1 MNEAINSG
9 GTQAQAQAK
18 VDDLIE
24 RRRLRRQVT
33 AWRAVAVLLVT
44 AIFVTVLLRT
54 DNGAGSVIA
63 SDNVARV
70 YVDGIIIRDRWRGDM
85 LNDLKN
91 DDDVKAIMVMI
102 DSPGGTV
109 VGGEELYLELKEITQ
124 TKPVVAVMGST
135 ATSAAYMASLG
146 TDHIIAREGSVTGS
160 IGVLMQTADFTGL
173 MEKLG
178 VKPEIIKSSPLKAQ
192 PNPMEPI
199 TPEARKAVA
208 AVIGDM
214 FEMFS
219 DMVATRRQMTAQQLS
234 HVADG
239 RIFTGRQALKNG
251 LIDAIGG
258 EKEARHW
265 LAKNHSISEDIPAK
279 DAKPDYPKDQWYQ
292 QILGITGKALFSE
305 RLKLDGLLSVWHPE
319 M

>member
-1 MNEAINSG
+1 MNDAINTG
-9 GTQAQAQAK
+9 EKQAR

-24 RRRLRRQVT
+24 RRRLRRAAT
-33 AWRAVAVLLVT
+33 AWRAIAALLVT
-44 AIFVTVLLRT
+44 VILVVVLAKT
-54 DNGAGSVIA
+54 NNGGSSVIT
-63 SDNVARV
+63 SDSIARV
-70 YVDGIIIRDRWRGDM
+70 YVDGIIIRDRWRGD
-85 LNDLKN
+85 LLDDLKN
-91 DDDVKAIMVMI
+91 DDSVKAIMVMI

-124 TKPVVAVMGST
+124 IKPVVAVMGST
-135 ATSAAYMASLG
+135 ATSAAYMAAIG
-146 TDHIIAREGSVTGS
+146 TDYIIAREGSITGS

-199 TPEARKAVA
+199 SPEARKAVA
-208 AVIGDM
+208 AVIADM

-219 DMVATRRQMTAQQLS
+219 DMVATRRQMTAEQLS

-239 RIFTGRQALKNG
+239 RIFTGRQALGNG

-258 EKEARHW
+258 EKEARSW
-265 LAKNHSISEDIPAK
+265 LAKNHSISKDIPAK

-292 QILGITGKALFSE
+292 QIMGITGKALFSE

>member
-1 MNEAINSG
+1 MNDEINIG
-9 GTQAQAQAK
+9 EKQAK

-24 RRRLRRQVT
+24 RRRLRRAAT
-33 AWRAVAVLLVT
+33 AWRAIAALLVT
-44 AIFVTVLLRT
+44 IILVVVLAKT
-54 DNGAGSVIA
+54 NNGGSSVIR
-63 SDNVARV
+63 SDSIARV
-70 YVDGIIIRDRWRGDM
+70 YVDGIIVRDRWRGD
-85 LNDLKN
+85 LLDELKN

-124 TKPVVAVMGST
+124 IKPVVAVMGST
-135 ATSAAYMASLG
+135 ATSAAYMAAIG
-146 TDHIIAREGSVTGS
+146 TDYIIAREGSITGS

-178 VKPEIIKSSPLKAQ
+178 IKPEIIKSSPLKAQ
-192 PNPMEPI
+192 PNPMEAVS
-199 TPEARKAVA
+199 PEARKAIS
-208 AVIGDM
+208 AVIVDM

-219 DMVATRRQMTAQQLS
+219 DMVASRRQMTPEQLS
-234 HVADG
+234 QVADG
-239 RIFTGRQALKNG
+239 RIFTGRQALENG

-258 EKEARHW
+258 EKEARSW
-265 LAKNHSISEDIPAK
+265 LAKNRSISEDIPAK

>member
-1 MNEAINSG
+1 MNDEINVG
-9 GTQAQAQAK
+9 EKQAK

-24 RRRLRRQVT
+24 RRRLRRAAT
-33 AWRAVAVLLVT
+33 AWRAIAALLVT
-44 AIFVTVLLRT
+44 IILVVVLAKT
-54 DNGAGSVIA
+54 NNGGSSVIT
-63 SDNVARV
+63 SNSIARV
-70 YVDGIIIRDRWRGDM
+70 YVDGIIVRDRWRGD
-85 LNDLKN
+85 LLDELKN
-91 DDDVKAIMVMI
+91 DDNVKAIMVMI

-109 VGGEELYLELKEITQ
+109 VGGEELYLELKEITKI
-124 TKPVVAVMGST
+124 KPVVAVMGST
-135 ATSAAYMASLG
+135 ATSAAYMAAIG
-146 TDHIIAREGSVTGS
+146 TDYIIAREGSITGS

-178 VKPEIIKSSPLKAQ
+178 IKPEIIKSSPLKAQ
-192 PNPMEPI
+192 PNPMEPVS
-199 TPEARKAVA
+199 PEARKAVS
-208 AVIGDM
+208 AVIADM
-214 FEMFS
+214 FDMFS
-219 DMVATRRQMTAQQLS
+219 GMVASRRQMTAEQLS
-234 HVADG
+234 NVADG
-239 RIFTGRQALKNG
+239 RIFTGRQALENG

-258 EKEARHW
+258 EKEARSW